1 MSLFT
6 SITLAK
12 EVTRSRSPMPKLDSD
27 SISLASSIRYISPRP
42 VSSDK
47 PVFDFSISKSSFKSQ
62 NFLGI
67 FNNNP

>member
-6 SITLAK
+6 SLSLAK
-12 EVTRSRSPMPKLDSD
+12 EVSRSRSPMPRLDPD
-27 SISLASSIRYISPRP
+27 SVSIASSIRYISPRP
-42 VSSDK
+42 ISDDK
-47 PVFDFSISKSSFKSQ
+47 PVFDFSINKTSFKSQ